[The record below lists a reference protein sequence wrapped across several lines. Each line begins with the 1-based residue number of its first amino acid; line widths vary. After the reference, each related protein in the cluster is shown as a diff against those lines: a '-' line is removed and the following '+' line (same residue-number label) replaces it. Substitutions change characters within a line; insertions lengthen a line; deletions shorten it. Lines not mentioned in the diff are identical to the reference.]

1 MAMLPPKA
9 VGKDLSCLSS
19 GSWWLPAI
27 LCSQLR
33 ASWTQLLYWPSALRV
48 CLVLHMA
55 LTPLCVS
62 IQNSLLIN
70 NTKHWTRASSHTTGP
85 HLHLITETLF
95 LWEFPGGPVV
105 KTPCTFAV
113 ECLSSILAGE
123 LRGHKPHYMA
133 RRQKKK
139 RKRKTISK

>member
-9 VGKDLSCLSS
+9 VGKDPPVSLQAPGGCQQFCV
-19 GSWWLPAI
+19 P
-27 LCSQLR
+27 QLR
-33 ASWTQLLYWPSALRV
+33 ASLLQSLYWPSALCV
-48 CLVLHMA
+48 CLCSSHGTHTTVCLY
-55 LTPLCVS
+55 PKF
-62 IQNSLLIN
+62 SLLIN
-70 NTKHWTRASSHTTGP
+70 TPSIGQGP
-85 HLHLITETLF
+85 VLIPQDLIFTWLQRPYF
-95 LWEFPGGPVV
+95 WEFPGGPVV

-139 RKRKTISK
+139 EKRKTISK